1 MTLLKEDFTMNDNI
15 ILAQKLKTDG
25 RISFDGLYDIDD
37 NPVAIVIDKSDDEV
51 ILLICKDSDDYED
64 DE

>member
-1 MTLLKEDFTMNDNI
+1 MNDNI

>member
-51 ILLICKDSDDYED
+51 ILLICKDSDDYEN